1 METFFTEKQ
10 INLILVLVLLISNK
24 VNLYT
29 LSLFPQLKN
38 DSWHTVGT

>member
-29 LSLFPQLKN
+29 LSLFLQLKN